1 MVYFELFEYQIK
13 NNLKGKERGGK
24 MAGNLEN
31 LNGFLVG
38 LFNEILKIEGNAL
51 CSGEAQEISLR
62 DMHIIEAICAGKTM
76 RERRTTA
83 VAQRRGVTTGT
94 LTVAINSLEK
104 KGYVERQ
111 QDPADRRVVLLS
123 LTEKALRAQ
132 QIHENFHRE
141 MVENIAGVLSA
152 EEMAVLMR
160 ALGAVQNYLRP
171 YQ

>member
-1 MVYFELFEYQIK
+1 
-13 NNLKGKERGGK
+13 

-83 VAQRRGVTTGT
+83 VAQRLGITATTLEGI
-94 LTVAINSLEK
+94 LTV
-104 KGYVERQ
+104 KGQ
-111 QDPADRRVVLLS
+111 GRR
-123 LTEKALRAQ
+123 
-132 QIHENFHRE
+132 
-141 MVENIAGVLSA
+141 
-152 EEMAVLMR
+152 
-160 ALGAVQNYLRP
+160 
-171 YQ
+171 

>member
-1 MVYFELFEYQIK
+1 M
-13 NNLKGKERGGK
+13 
-24 MAGNLEN
+24 
-31 LNGFLVG
+31 
-38 LFNEILKIEGNAL
+38 
-51 CSGEAQEISLR
+51 
-62 DMHIIEAICAGKTM
+62 
-76 RERRTTA
+76 
-83 VAQRRGVTTGT
+83 
-94 LTVAINSLEK
+94 
-104 KGYVERQ
+104 ERQ

-160 ALGAVQNYLRP
+160 ALGAVQNYLRS